1 MEGKGLPECYL
12 PLSVA
17 KFRNNKEIFELL
29 RNAGAV
35 PRRLDTN
42 LKGKTK
48 CTLL

>member
-17 KFRNNKEIFELL
+17 KFRHYTEIFELL

-35 PRRLDTN
+35 PRRQDTN
-42 LKGKTK
+42 IKGQTK